1 MIISLRNIGKLLFPL
16 ILFLYFFP
24 IDFQAIP
31 ISGHRI
37 CQLAGLI
44 LVILVY
50 KWKFPRIIINI
61 VLIAISVFLIGL
73 FSSSILNGT
82 DDISFALIRG
92 PYVIFYLSYS
102 FLIVFIFK
110 KIYNA
115 PSLYLLME
123 LCIYISLIYG
133 LISIVFFIVPD
144 TLYWYKSLIV
154 LIEDVDAKIDIISA
168 FRLFGASQNMGY
180 ANAAV
185 HMGVVMWIA
194 ILLHK
199 EKFGFLKRKLFYYFV
214 ISFLSVVGVLFARTY
229 FVMLALTIV
238 YLYMLNA
245 FKLCDTFIDVVKMYM
260 PIIFLGMLS
269 LFYLISTNEEAVNWL
284 FELFVNFLA
293 GDGFTSDSTNELQ
306 NMIVFPNNLKTWLFG
321 DGLAFTST
329 NGFYMNTDIGYLRSL
344 FYWGI
349 IGSLIYYGGIII
361 IYRMLKKRIVSD
373 AGLKVLFFM
382 VLVWFGIYNMKE
394 FWSPVPYFVL
404 FLVAAVLLPVRV
416 RDEICHYM

>member
-245 FKLCDTFIDVVKMYM
+245 FKLCDTFIDAVKMYM

-416 RDEICHYM
+416 HDEICHYM